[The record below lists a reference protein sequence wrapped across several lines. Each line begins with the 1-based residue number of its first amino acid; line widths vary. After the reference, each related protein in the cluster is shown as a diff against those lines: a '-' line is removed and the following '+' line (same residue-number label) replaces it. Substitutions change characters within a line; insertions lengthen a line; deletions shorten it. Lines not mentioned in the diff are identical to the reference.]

1 MKRRAGKFKFK
12 MQEKRN
18 KRQLEDLMATKAKVN
33 PIPGKIAVI
42 RDELHQEAEIG
53 LDEAVF

>member
-1 MKRRAGKFKFK
+1 

-18 KRQLEDLMATKAKVN
+18 KRQLEDLMATKAKVK